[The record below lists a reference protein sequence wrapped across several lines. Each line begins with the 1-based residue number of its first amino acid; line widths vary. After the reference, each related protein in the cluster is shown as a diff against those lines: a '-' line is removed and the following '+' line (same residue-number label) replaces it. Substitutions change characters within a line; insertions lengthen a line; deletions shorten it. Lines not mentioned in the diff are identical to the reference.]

1 MDTKA
6 PILYSFPR
14 PFGDVSKLSMYL
26 HALVVFVMSTST
38 LFKVAVAIVWF
49 ASWGS

>member
-14 PFGDVSKLSMYL
+14 PFGDVSMYL